1 MKAKK
6 IVTFI
11 LTAIVFFTA
20 AFLGV
25 STVYRIEEVSFV
37 FDRISEQ
44 ANDEAAEIKEALERA
59 YLKRSTITAKDD
71 EAKRIVSEF
80 SYFRLTSF
88 QKDYP
93 GRIVVSATEDA
104 EAYAVSC
111 GETYAIYSAEGSLL
125 SVREESVNRADGKD
139 NLTVFDTD
147 GRYDWSEAFAA
158 SHVFCVLHTLDIR
171 FEGIRGNVEKAEL
184 SSPTALI
191 SAEVLTIYFRE
202 GVKGVIYNP
211 TNKPEEKAEALFKT
225 YVEELSVA
233 DRALG
238 TIYVSDRADA
248 RYER

>member
-25 STVYRIEEVSFV
+25 NTVYRIEEVSFV

-44 ANDEAAEIKEALERA
+44 ANDEAAEIKSALEQA
-59 YLKRSTITAKDD
+59 YLKRNTITAKDE
-71 EAKRIVSEF
+71 EAKRIISEF
-80 SYFRLTSF
+80 SYFRLTAF
-88 QKDYP
+88 EKDYP

-104 EAYAVSC
+104 ETYAVSC
-111 GETYAIYSAEGSLL
+111 GATYAIYSADGGLL
-125 SVREESVNRADGKD
+125 SVREECVNRADGKD
-139 NLTVFDTD
+139 NLTVFDSD
-147 GRYDWSEAFAA
+147 GRYDWSETFAS
-158 SHVFCVLHTLDIR
+158 SHVFCVLRTLDTR
-171 FEGIRGNVEKAEL
+171 FEGVRANVEKAEL
-184 SSPTALI
+184 SSPTALV

-211 TNKPEEKAEALFKT
+211 ANMAEEKAEALFKT
-225 YVEELSVA
+225 YAENLAVA